1 MKIIYADHAATTRV
15 KPEVLE
21 KMRPYLTEEYGN
33 PSSLYGFSY
42 NSKRAVE
49 QARENIAGLIGA
61 DVKEVYFTGCGTE
74 SDNWAIKGAAWA
86 NGKKGKHMITSKT
99 EHHAVLHTCQY
110 LEKQGFDVTYLD
122 VDKDGFIN
130 PDELIKAIRPD
141 TILITIMFA
150 NNEIGTI
157 MPISEIGR
165 IARERSILFHTDA
178 VQAAGHVPIDV
189 NAMNIDMLSIS
200 GHKLGAPK
208 GVGVLYIRKGVKIES
223 LMHGGGHERGKR
235 AGTENVP
242 HIVGLGEA
250 ARLAKAYMDENIKKV
265 TAMRDR
271 LIDGILKIP
280 YTRLTGPTENRLPG
294 LASFVIEAVE
304 GEAMLLKLFEYGI
317 CASSGSAC
325 SSGSLDPSHVLLAIG
340 YPHHIAHGSLRLSIG
355 EENTDEEIDRII
367 EAVPEVVKKL
377 RDMSPVWENGKPAW
391 A

>member
-1 MKIIYADHAATTRV
+1 
-15 KPEVLE
+15 
-21 KMRPYLTEEYGN
+21 
-33 PSSLYGFSY
+33 
-42 NSKRAVE
+42 
-49 QARENIAGLIGA
+49 
-61 DVKEVYFTGCGTE
+61 
-74 SDNWAIKGAAWA
+74 
-86 NGKKGKHMITSKT
+86 
-99 EHHAVLHTCQY
+99 
-110 LEKQGFDVTYLD
+110 
-122 VDKDGFIN
+122 
-130 PDELIKAIRPD
+130 
-141 TILITIMFA
+141 
-150 NNEIGTI
+150 
-157 MPISEIGR
+157 
-165 IARERSILFHTDA
+165 
-178 VQAAGHVPIDV
+178 
-189 NAMNIDMLSIS
+189 
-200 GHKLGAPK
+200 LGAPK